1 MSKRIAG
8 VIALL
13 AVFILVG
20 LEANYAHGD
29 KDHDEKDKKEAAPD
43 TLSTDESFVAEQDS
57 IFTLINERYTAV
69 DHILKKD
76 CYNCHSIQTDFPWYH
91 SIPGVAGFM
100 DGHIS
105 EAQEHVDFSFGFP
118 FGGHGDP
125 LSTLL
130 AIKDEIEDGDM
141 PIFSY
146 RIMHWGALIEGDKQD
161 TLFKWIDESV
171 AMIRDLYERAGI
183 EIDSDDDDD
192 NDDANDDDKHDD
204 DDD

>member
-8 VIALL
+8 VTALL
-13 AVFILVG
+13 AVFILAG

-29 KDHDEKDKKEAAPD
+29 KEHDGNDEKEAVPD
-43 TLSTDESFVAEQDS
+43 TLVIDESFEAEQDS
-57 IFTLINERYTAV
+57 IFVLINERYTAV
-69 DHILKKD
+69 EHILKKD

-105 EAQEHVDFSFGFP
+105 EAQEHVDFSYGFP

-130 AIKDEIEDGDM
+130 EIKDEIEDGNM

-146 RIMHWGALIEGDKQD
+146 RIMHWGSLIEGDKQD
-161 TLFKWIDESV
+161 TLFLWIDESV

-183 EIDSDDDDD
+183 QINSDDDDD
-192 NDDANDDDKHDD
+192 EDDDNDDDD
-204 DDD
+204 